1 MGRIE
6 EPWEPFEIK
15 VLIEGVPEKLLV
27 IPDRE
32 DPKYEIF
39 DQHTA
44 IGMVWPEQGKQ
55 GKKIWCGEGFVVK
68 ELLVQIGEQI
78 DDYLVNKPV

>member
-15 VLIEGVPEKLLV
+15 VTIEGTPEKLLV

-32 DPKYEIF
+32 EPKYEIF
-39 DQHTA
+39 DQHTS
-44 IGMVWPEQGKQ
+44 IGTVWPEQGKQ
-55 GKKIWCGEGFVVK
+55 GKIWCGEGLVVK
-68 ELLVQIGEQI
+68 ELLVQIGEQV